1 MPGFDR
7 NCIPQF
13 KERKKPMPSPGLQ
26 FVVCTIFGAGL
37 VAAQQPAVAILQKQ
51 CGSCHGASQ
60 MSGFDVRERDAL
72 LRGGKRGAAVTP
84 GTPADSLL
92 LRAIKRDGD
101 LKMPPGKAALTSNEI
116 AVIEAWITSGAPWD
130 ASAAKTESAWW
141 SFQSPKR
148 PVVPSPRNMQWVRNP
163 IDQFVMA
170 KLESKG
176 LKPVAKASKLALV
189 RRVYFDLHGLPPTP
203 RQVDDFVNDPSP
215 DAYKNLV
222 DKLLASTRYGERWG
236 RNWLDVVRYADTG
249 GYETDVLYS
258 NAWRYRDYVIRCFNE
273 DKPYTEFV
281 KEQIAA
287 DEIWPDNLD
296 LNGAYEIPKDK
307 LASLNRRLGTGLYT
321 VGPMAVEYT
330 FFGDQYRAEWQA
342 EAVETTSSAFLGL
355 TMGCARCH
363 DHKFDPLPQRDYY
376 RMAAVF
382 AGSEDREIPIV
393 SQMGVYEYTRFQTRL
408 VIADQIKE
416 RLMAIDGRK
425 GAKRPATPAS
435 KDERETLLRRLGEAY
450 LKAPLM
456 FAKANVLAHSEITPD
471 SHVLIRGEFKQKGEK
486 VSPGFPGALGGSI
499 QINESQRRK
508 ALAQWLTSPEHPLL
522 ARVMVNRIWQ
532 GHFGR
537 GIVATANDFGRQG
550 DAPTHPE
557 LLDWLASEFAAQR
570 YSMKALHRLLL
581 LSNTYQMSSQPN
593 EANSNVDADNRFLWR
608 MNRRRLQAEELRD
621 SVLASS
627 GALNTK
633 MAGPPVAIPLSEEEM
648 SGMRDPSQWP
658 VHPDVAEHNRR
669 SVYLYVKRSFRLPM
683 FEAFDQPD
691 AVASCARRESSTVAP
706 QALTLMNSDF
716 MLKQA
721 AHLAQH
727 LQKEQ
732 GADQAKWIEAGSR
745 IVFGRAPT
753 PDEAKRSAAFLQRN
767 DLASLCLL
775 WFNTN
780 EYLYVD

>member
-1 MPGFDR
+1 MQEP
-7 NCIPQF
+7 
-13 KERKKPMPSPGLQ
+13 KKTTPSRGLQ
-26 FVVCTIFGAGL
+26 FAVFTMFGAAL
-37 VAAQQPAVAILQKQ
+37 SAAQQPAVAILQKQ

-84 GTPADSLL
+84 GKPADSLL

-101 LKMPPGKAALTSNEI
+101 LKMPPGKSALTSKEV
-116 AVIEAWITSGAPWD
+116 ALIEAWIGVGAPWD
-130 ASAAKTESAWW
+130 STAAKTESTWW
-141 SFQSPKR
+141 SFQTPKL
-148 PVVPSPRNMQWVRNP
+148 PAVPLPRNMKWVRNP

-170 KLESKG
+170 KLEDKG
-176 LKPVAKASKLALV
+176 LKPVANASKLSLA

-203 RQVDDFVNDPSP
+203 REVEAFVNDTSP
-215 DAYKNLV
+215 DAYKNLL
-222 DKLLASTRYGERWG
+222 DKLLASPRYGERWG

-258 NAWRYRDYVIRCFNE
+258 NAWRYRDYVIRSFNE

-296 LNGAYEIPKDK
+296 LNGGYELPKDK
-307 LASLNRRLGTGLYT
+307 LANLNRRLGTGLYT

-363 DHKFDPLPQRDYY
+363 DHKFDPLSQRDYY

-393 SQMGVYEYTRFQTRL
+393 SQMGVFEYTRYQTRL

-425 GAKRPATPAS
+425 GAKRAATPAS
-435 KDERETLLRRLGEAY
+435 KDERETLLRQLGDAY
-450 LKAPLM
+450 LKAPVM
-456 FAKANVLAHSEITPD
+456 FPKASVLAHSEMVPD
-471 SHVLIRGEFKQKGEK
+471 SHVLLRGEFKQKGEQ
-486 VSPGFPGALGGSI
+486 VSPGFPGALGVTAKI
-499 QINESQRRK
+499 TEPHRRK
-508 ALAQWLTSPEHPLL
+508 ALAEWLTSPQHPLL

-537 GIVATANDFGRQG
+537 GIVATSNDFGRQG

-557 LLDWLASEFAAQR
+557 LLDWLASEFAAQG
-570 YSMKALHRLLL
+570 YSIKALHRLMM
-581 LSNTYQMSSQPN
+581 LSNTYQMSSEPN
-593 EANSNVDADNRFLWR
+593 QANSMVDADNRFLWR

-627 GALNTK
+627 GALNMK
-633 MAGPPVAIPLSEEEM
+633 MTGPPVAVPLSEEEKA
-648 SGMRDPSQWP
+648 GMRDPTQWP

-721 AHLAQH
+721 AQLAER
-727 LQKEQ
+727 LRK
-732 GADQAKWIEAGSR
+732 DNSNDPAKLIEAGSR
-745 IVFGRAPT
+745 IAFGRAPKV
-753 PDEAKRSAAFLQRN
+753 DEAKRAAAFLERN
-767 DLASLCLL
+767 DLAALCLL